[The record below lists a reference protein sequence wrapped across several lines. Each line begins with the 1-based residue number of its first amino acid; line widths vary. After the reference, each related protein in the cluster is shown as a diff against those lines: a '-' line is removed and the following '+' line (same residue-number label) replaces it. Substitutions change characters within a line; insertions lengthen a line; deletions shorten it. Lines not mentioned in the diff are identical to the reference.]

1 MGEMADPDLAPVGRN
16 GPGKLGVPQ
25 VLPPLAAG
33 ELADGV
39 ERKIADLETG
49 PAVGGP
55 APAVVAVVVNVGPE
69 NLKLK
74 GVLVPVEH

>member
-1 MGEMADPDLAPVGRN
+1 MGEMTDPDLASVGRD

-25 VLPPLAAG
+25 VLPPLTAG

-39 ERKIADLETG
+39 ERKMADLEAG

-55 APAVVAVVVNVGPE
+55 APGVVAVIVNVGPE
-69 NLKLK
+69 NLERE
-74 GVLVPVEH
+74 GASVPVEH